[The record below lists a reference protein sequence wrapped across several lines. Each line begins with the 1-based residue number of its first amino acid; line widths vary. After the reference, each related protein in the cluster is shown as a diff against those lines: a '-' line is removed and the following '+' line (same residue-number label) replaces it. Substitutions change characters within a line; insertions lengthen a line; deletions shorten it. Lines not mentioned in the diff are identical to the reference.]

1 MRCLGRP
8 LVHISAYVLLTY
20 SEVETRALLATYT
33 ATKQTWA
40 YGLRLFALSKG
51 IIGFLFGIMLV
62 PLQASIAF
70 GKSASK
76 APASVTVLR
85 KPQPNKKSG
94 PLKAAEPDSAL
105 VQAAGFAWHQVAE
118 FRTSLIDYAQ
128 TLVGRPYRS
137 GGKQPRSGFDCSGFT
152 GYVFRQF
159 GIALPACSRSQST
172 VGERVGKVDAQPGD
186 LVFFGRKGRRGRTT
200 IYHAGIV
207 ASNQGGRLRVIHSA
221 SGEGVT
227 VTDMSQ
233 PGYWRNHLVAVR
245 RVIDRPAALY
255 SVQ

>member
-1 MRCLGRP
+1 M
-8 LVHISAYVLLTY
+8 TY
-20 SEVETRALLATYT
+20 SEVENRAYQATCT
-33 ATKQTWA
+33 ATRQTWA

-51 IIGFLFGIMLV
+51 LIGFLFGMMLV
-62 PLQASIAF
+62 PLQAGMAW
-70 GKSASK
+70 GKTATKLSA
-76 APASVTVLR
+76 ASSAWRMPLP
-85 KPQPNKKSG
+85 KKKSSAVR
-94 PLKAAEPDSAL
+94 LAEPDSAL
-105 VQAAGFAWHQVAE
+105 GQATAFAWYQVEE
-118 FRTSLIDYAQ
+118 FRTSLIAYAH
-128 TLVGRPYRS
+128 TLVGRPYCS

-172 VGERVGKVDAQPGD
+172 VGEKVAKDEARPGD

-207 ASNQGGRLRVIHSA
+207 SSNRDGRLKVIHSA

-245 RVIDRPAALY
+245 RVIDKPAALFT
-255 SVQ
+255 VQ